1 MIKVYGIRGK
11 GFYIWKVAECQ
22 GGRINDIVL
31 AAVAAGIKHVYIK
44 IADGAVGYN
53 GDVRALVQAL
63 QAVGIEVWG
72 WQYVYGYDPQAEAR
86 MAARRIR
93 ESGVTGFIVDA
104 ESEFK
109 EMPNPTHVARAYM
122 VALRAE
128 VGPEFPLALSSYRY
142 PVYHP
147 QFPFETFLEFCDL
160 NMPQVYWMYAHN
172 PVQQLERCID
182 EYNAL
187 SIVRP
192 MVPTGAAWRQ
202 GGWQPTT
209 RDIHDFLCAARE
221 YGLAGASF
229 WDWQHAE
236 AIPVLWMAI
245 HEYDWPVED
254 EPAPPVEP
262 EIPEDEMGEVL
273 DKLNEVLANQERM
286 LALLQE
292 GGGEPEPPEEPEP
305 EPPTPPAAE
314 YLVRVTADKTNA
326 RFIYR
331 MKNETVPI
339 FQIYPGDSKPVSE
352 RIQYTQNMRLAVEPG
367 RIRGDGST
375 YCYKLIGRFGRNG
388 EQLYAWAD
396 EVEKQW

>member
-72 WQYVYGYDPQAEAR
+72 WQYVYGYNPQAEAR

-109 EMPNPTHVARAYM
+109 EMPNPAHVAQAYM

-128 VGPEFPLALSSYRY
+128 VGAEFPLALSSYRY
-142 PVYHP
+142 PTLHR
-147 QFPFETFLEFCDL
+147 QFPFVAFLEYCDL
-160 NMPQVYWMYAHN
+160 NMPQVYWMYAHD

-187 SIVRP
+187 SIVRT

-209 RDIHDFLCAARE
+209 KDIQDFLCAARE

-236 AIPVLWMAI
+236 AIPALWMAI
-245 HEYDWPVED
+245 HEYDWPVEE
-254 EPAPPVEP
+254 EPAPPEEP
-262 EIPEDEMGEVL
+262 EIPEDDMAEVL
-273 DKLNEVLANQERM
+273 EKLDVLLEKQELVLGNQALILVKLNAD
-286 LALLQE
+286 
-292 GGGEPEPPEEPEP
+292 PEEPEP
-305 EPPTPPAAE
+305 DPEPEPPVPPAQT
-314 YLVRVTADKTNA
+314 YQVRVTRSPGANA
-326 RFIYR
+326 FVEVGRNR
-331 MKNETVPI
+331 KKNLPI
-339 FQIYPGDSKPVSE
+339 LGMLEPRV
-352 RIQYTQNMRLAVEPG
+352 QYEKNRVLAVTTDQPLDVDGTYNFFRLA
-367 RIRGDGST
+367 GSEH
-375 YCYKLIGRFGRNG
+375 YLR
-388 EQLYAWAD
+388 AD
-396 EVEKQW
+396 HVDRL